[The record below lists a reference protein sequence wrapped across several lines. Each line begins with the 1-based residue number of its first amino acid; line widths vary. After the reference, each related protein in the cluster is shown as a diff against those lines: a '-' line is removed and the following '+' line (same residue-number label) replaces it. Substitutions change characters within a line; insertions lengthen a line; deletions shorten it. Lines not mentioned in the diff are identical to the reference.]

1 MERNCEKCRKVLEP
15 SNIDKWRFSFIGAF
29 IVILIFNPVTFNLT
43 HDLFTKVLNKSS
55 CPTIFGYILHTIV
68 YLLLVRLSMEF

>member
-1 MERNCEKCRKVLEP
+1 MERNCEMCREVLKP

-29 IVILIFNPVTFNLT
+29 IVIIIFNPLTFNIT
-43 HDLFTKVLNKSS
+43 QNIFKNVLNKSK

-68 YLLLVRLSMEF
+68 YLLLVRLSMES

>member
-29 IVILIFNPVTFNLT
+29 IVIFIFNPVTFILT
-43 HDLFTKVLNKSS
+43 HNLFNNVLNKSS